1 MFGALCRNWWAVA
14 LRGLLAV
21 LFGVV
26 TLLWPGITLA
36 SLVLLWGVYAVV
48 DGFFM
53 LAAAILGGPEG
64 APRWSLLAMGL
75 VSVAAGVIAFVSP
88 GLTALALL
96 FVIAAWAIVDG
107 IFEIVAAIELRKV
120 LTHEWLLGLAG
131 AASIA
136 FGVLMFVMPGAGALA
151 LLWAIGTFAL
161 VFGALTM
168 VLGMRLRGMRGQLP
182 SGPALAH

>member
-1 MFGALCRNWWAVA
+1 MFGALSRNWWAVA

-26 TLLWPGITLA
+26 ALLWPGLTLA

-53 LAAAILGGPEG
+53 LAAGILGGTDG
-64 APRWSLLAMGL
+64 PRWSLLAMGL
-75 VSVAAGVIAFVSP
+75 VSVAAGVIAFVAP
-88 GLTALALL
+88 GITALALL

-120 LTHEWLLGLAG
+120 LAHEWLLGLAG
-131 AASIA
+131 LASIA

-161 VFGALTM
+161 VFGGLTIG
-168 VLGMRLRGMRGQLP
+168 LGMRLRGMRGQLP